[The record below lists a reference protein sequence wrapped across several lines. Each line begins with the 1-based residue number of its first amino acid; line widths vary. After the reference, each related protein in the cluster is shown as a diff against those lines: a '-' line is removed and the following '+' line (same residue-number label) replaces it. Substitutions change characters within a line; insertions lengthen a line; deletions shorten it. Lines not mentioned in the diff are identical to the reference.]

1 MLAFTKGKWVYADV
15 STPYEQNFIIGTLD
29 PNGVFFAHGS
39 ARNEADARLSV
50 AAPDMYNFIRTLYE
64 LLTNP
69 EDDEEG
75 LSFRFIPE
83 AAKQILE
90 YIDGK
95 ED

>member
-50 AAPDMYNFIRTLYE
+50 AAPDMYRTLLKILDDTQNGQFASE
-64 LLTNP
+64 SEIIALL
-69 EDDEEG
+69 D
-75 LSFRFIPE
+75 R
-83 AAKQILE
+83 
-90 YIDGK
+90 IDGNNK
-95 ED
+95 KGGEG